1 MLKIISF
8 GRYQVIYNDRIF
20 KKILFY
26 ILGKS
31 NSLYRH
37 DLLLLMQNKSTARL
51 SLQLNKIQFQQKFE
65 KLMPK

>member
-1 MLKIISF
+1 MVF
-8 GRYQVIYNDRIF
+8 
-20 KKILFY
+20 FY
-26 ILGKS
+26 KTFYFHFLGKS

-51 SLQLNKIQFQQKFE
+51 SLQLNKIQIQQKFE